1 MFFRH
6 LFTGRGAPTLRD
18 TKPARVPATEDL
30 VRFTR
35 SLLACTAVSVLAA
48 CTEGPAPTASTPPS
62 LIVNGTPTGTKAY
75 ASVGALI
82 YDWWEPIGVVNG
94 DDQACTGTLISPTV
108 FVTAAHCVVGLPA
121 NTQFYVTFAADLLAK
136 GIKIIPATG
145 FAFDPLYGHDQANL
159 HDLAVILLPEE
170 STRGLT
176 PVGLPKAGEL
186 DALAAKGA
194 LAKTLF
200 VNVGYGVSASRTGP
214 PRFGWDGLRNMSKSE
229 FMGLQ
234 PTWLGLLM
242 NTSATGEGG
251 DCYGDS
257 GGPKF
262 IDGNPN
268 TIYATVTTGD
278 YPCRATTWDWRL
290 DTPEA
295 RAFLKNFVTLP

>member
-1 MFFRH
+1 
-6 LFTGRGAPTLRD
+6 
-18 TKPARVPATEDL
+18 

-35 SLLACTAVSVLAA
+35 PLATLALLSLATACTDA
-48 CTEGPAPTASTPPS
+48 PAPTAAERPS
-62 LIVNGTPTGTKAY
+62 LIVNGSPTGSKAY
-75 ASVGALI
+75 ASVGALLF
-82 YDWWEPIGVVNG
+82 DWWTPLGVVNG
-94 DDQACTGTLISPTV
+94 DDQWCTGTLISPTV
-108 FVTAAHCVVGLPA
+108 FVTAAHCVVGSDTPA
-121 NTQFYVTFAADLLAK
+121 GTQFYVTFASDLLAN

-145 FAFDPLYGHDQANL
+145 YAFDPLYGHDQANL
-159 HDLAVILLPEE
+159 HDLAVILLPAG
-170 STRGLT
+170 STKGMT

-186 DALAAKGA
+186 DALSAKGD

-200 VNVGYGVSASRTGP
+200 VNVGYGSSASRTGP
-214 PRFGWDGLRNMSKSE
+214 PSFGWDGKRNMSKSE

-278 YPCRATTWDWRL
+278 FPCRATTWDWRL
-290 DTPEA
+290 DTPDA
-295 RAFLKNFVTLP
+295 RAFLGRFVTLP